1 MVPQYA
7 VRLSFSM
14 RQLLARWEKDELKYI
29 LRRRA
34 LGSLTPVN
42 GCILQRMMTVLLMVI
57 SVLLNDP
64 ARKKEDMTEPHV
76 IVVSNRDTRAA
87 LRAV

>member
-1 MVPQYA
+1 MG
-7 VRLSFSM
+7 
-14 RQLLARWEKDELKYI
+14 EG
-29 LRRRA
+29 RA
-34 LGSLTPVN
+34 EVYPETPCTGFLTPVN

-64 ARKKEDMTEPHV
+64 QRKKEDMTEPHV

>member
-1 MVPQYA
+1 
-7 VRLSFSM
+7 M
-14 RQLLARWEKDELKYI
+14 R
-29 LRRRA
+29 
-34 LGSLTPVN
+34 GPLTPVS
-42 GCILQRMMTVLLMVI
+42 GRILQRMMTVLLMVI

-64 ARKKEDMTEPHV
+64 ARKKEDMAEPHV